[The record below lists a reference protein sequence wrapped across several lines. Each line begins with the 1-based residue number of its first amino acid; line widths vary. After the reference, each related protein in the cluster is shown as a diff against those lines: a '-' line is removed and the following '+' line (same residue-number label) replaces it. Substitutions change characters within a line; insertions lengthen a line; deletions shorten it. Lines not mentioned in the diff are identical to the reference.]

1 MLSQKRDLSRPHE
14 PYLAAP
20 LSVLIFTDNPGVQEV
35 KLVAEELRRREIHV
49 RLMTPWDF
57 TLPRMPELDASVVYA
72 PSNMLHR
79 GSTYELTHRLLILRE
94 LEGRAVVVNPVE
106 SMLLYSKEQLT
117 MRLNSLGL
125 PHPKTI
131 ATENVEE
138 AYDFSRVLLEQS
150 REVVLKPT
158 CAARGIG
165 VTKLSGIRRRDDLL
179 QFLVWYTREHAEG
192 VYYLQ
197 EYIPNLGY
205 DVRCLVIDGKVIGRE
220 KRFNPKDFRYNVA
233 VGGSAETFNDPI
245 YDNLSVEV
253 TKASGLNICGVDI
266 LPGEDGKPYVLEAN
280 CYPGYKA
287 LMDATG
293 IPVHEKIADYLQSLL
308 R

>member
-1 MLSQKRDLSRPHE
+1 
-14 PYLAAP
+14 LAAN
-20 LSVLIFTDNPGVQEV
+20 LSILIYTDNPGVQEV
-35 KLVAEELRRREIHV
+35 RLVAEELRKRSMRV
-49 RLMTPWDF
+49 RLMAPWDF
-57 TLPRMPELDASVVYA
+57 SLPKMPELDAGVVYA

-79 GSTYELTHRLLILRE
+79 GSTYELTHRLIILRE
-94 LEGRAVVVNPVE
+94 LEKKATVVNPVE
-106 SMLLYSKEQLT
+106 SMLVYSKEQLT
-117 MRLNSLGL
+117 MRLAGLAL
-125 PHPKTI
+125 PHPETI

-138 AYDFSRVLLEQS
+138 AYSFAKGLLDLG

-158 CAARGIG
+158 CGARGVG

-179 QFLVWYTREHAEG
+179 QFLVWYTREHAQG

-220 KRFNPKDFRYNVA
+220 RRFNTKDFRYNVA
-233 VGGSAETFNDPI
+233 VGGSAEAFNDPI
-245 YDNLSVEV
+245 YDDLSVEV
-253 TKASGLNICGVDI
+253 AEASGLKICGVDV
-266 LPGEDGKPYVLEAN
+266 LPGQDGKPYVLEAN

-287 LMDATG
+287 LIDATG
-293 IPVHEKIADYLQSLL
+293 IPIHEKIADYLQSLL

>member
-1 MLSQKRDLSRPHE
+1 M
-14 PYLAAP
+14 
-20 LSVLIFTDNPGVQEV
+20 LIFTDNPGVQEV
-35 KLVAEELRRREIHV
+35 KLVAEELRGRGVKV
-49 RLMTPWDF
+49 RAMAPWDF
-57 TLPRMPELDASVVYA
+57 SLPNMPNLDVEVVYA

-94 LEGRAVVVNPVE
+94 LEKGATVVNPVE
-106 SMLLYSKEQLT
+106 SMLQYSKEQLS
-117 MRLNSLGL
+117 MRLAKLGL
-125 PHPKTI
+125 PHPSTI

-138 AYDFSRVLLEQS
+138 AYAFAYALLEKGK
-150 REVVLKPT
+150 EVVLKPT
-158 CAARGIG
+158 CGARGVG

-205 DVRCLVIDGKVIGRE
+205 DVRCLVIDGKVVGRE
-220 KRFNPKDFRYNVA
+220 RRFNQKDFRYNVA
-233 VGGSAETFNDPI
+233 VGGSAEAYTDPI
-245 YDNLSVEV
+245 YDDLSIAVADA
-253 TKASGLNICGVDI
+253 TGLKICGVDI

-287 LMDATG
+287 LMEATG
-293 IPVHEKIADYLQSLL
+293 IPVHENIVDYLQSLL

>member
-1 MLSQKRDLSRPHE
+1 M
-14 PYLAAP
+14 
-20 LSVLIFTDNPGVQEV
+20 LIFTDNPGVPEV
-35 KLVAEELRRREIHV
+35 KLVAEELKV
-49 RLMTPWDF
+49 RGIKVQAMAPWDF
-57 TLPRMPELDASVVYA
+57 SLPNMSNLDADVIYA

-94 LEGRAVVVNPVE
+94 LEKGATVVNPVE
-106 SMLLYSKEQLT
+106 SMLQYSKEQLS
-117 MRLNSLGL
+117 MRLAKLGL
-125 PHPKTI
+125 PHPSTI

-138 AYDFSRVLLEQS
+138 AYAFAYALLEKEK
-150 REVVLKPT
+150 EVVLKPT
-158 CAARGIG
+158 CGARGVG

-205 DVRCLVIDGKVIGRE
+205 DIRCLVIDGEVVGRE
-220 KRFNPKDFRYNVA
+220 RRFNQKDFRYNVA
-233 VGGSAETFNDPI
+233 VGGSAEAYTDHI
-245 YDNLSVEV
+245 YDDLSIAVADA
-253 TKASGLNICGVDI
+253 TGLKICGVDI

-293 IPVHEKIADYLQSLL
+293 IPVHEKIADYLQSLQC
-308 R
+308 

>member
-1 MLSQKRDLSRPHE
+1 
-14 PYLAAP
+14 
-20 LSVLIFTDNPGVQEV
+20 VLIFTDNPGVQEV
-35 KLVAEELRRREIHV
+35 KLVAEELRGRGVKV
-49 RLMTPWDF
+49 RAMAPWDF
-57 TLPRMPELDASVVYA
+57 SLPNMPNLDVKVVYA

-94 LEGRAVVVNPVE
+94 LEKGATVVNPVE
-106 SMLLYSKEQLT
+106 SMLQYSKEQLS
-117 MRLNSLGL
+117 MRLAKLGL
-125 PHPKTI
+125 PHPSTI

-138 AYDFSRVLLEQS
+138 AYAFAYALLEKGK
-150 REVVLKPT
+150 EVVLKPT
-158 CAARGIG
+158 CGARGVG

-205 DVRCLVIDGKVIGRE
+205 DVRCLVIDGKVVGRE
-220 KRFNPKDFRYNVA
+220 RRFNQKDFRYNVA
-233 VGGSAETFNDPI
+233 VGGSAEAYTDPI
-245 YDNLSVEV
+245 HDDLSIAVADA
-253 TKASGLNICGVDI
+253 TGLKICGVDI

-287 LMDATG
+287 LMEATG
-293 IPVHEKIADYLQSLL
+293 IPVHENIVDYLQSLL
-308 R
+308 S

>member
-1 MLSQKRDLSRPHE
+1 M
-14 PYLAAP
+14 
-20 LSVLIFTDNPGVQEV
+20 SVLIFTDNPGVQEV
-35 KLVAEELRRREIHV
+35 KLVAEELRGRGVKV
-49 RLMTPWDF
+49 RAMAPWDF
-57 TLPRMPELDASVVYA
+57 SLPNMPNLDVEVVYA

-94 LEGRAVVVNPVE
+94 LEKGATVVNPVE
-106 SMLLYSKEQLT
+106 SMLQYSKEQLS
-117 MRLNSLGL
+117 MRLTKLGL
-125 PHPKTI
+125 PHPSTI

-138 AYDFSRVLLEQS
+138 AYAFAYALLEKGK
-150 REVVLKPT
+150 EVVLKPT
-158 CAARGIG
+158 CGARGVG

-205 DVRCLVIDGKVIGRE
+205 DVRCLVIDGKVVGRE
-220 KRFNPKDFRYNVA
+220 RRFNQKDFRYNVA
-233 VGGSAETFNDPI
+233 VGGSAEAYTDPI
-245 YDNLSVEV
+245 YDDLSIAVADA
-253 TKASGLNICGVDI
+253 TGLKICGVDI

-287 LMDATG
+287 LMEATG
-293 IPVHEKIADYLQSLL
+293 IPVHENIVDYLQSLL

>member
-1 MLSQKRDLSRPHE
+1 
-14 PYLAAP
+14 

-35 KLVAEELRRREIHV
+35 KLVAEELRGRGVKV
-49 RLMTPWDF
+49 RAMAPWDF
-57 TLPRMPELDASVVYA
+57 SLPNMPNLDADVVYA

-94 LEGRAVVVNPVE
+94 LEKGATVVNPVE
-106 SMLLYSKEQLT
+106 SMLQYSKEQLS
-117 MRLNSLGL
+117 MRLAKLGL
-125 PHPKTI
+125 PHPSTI

-138 AYDFSRVLLEQS
+138 AYAFAYALLEKEK
-150 REVVLKPT
+150 EVVLKPT
-158 CAARGIG
+158 CGARGVG

-205 DVRCLVIDGKVIGRE
+205 DVRCLVIDGKVVGRE
-220 KRFNPKDFRYNVA
+220 KRFNKTDFRYNVA
-233 VGGSAETFNDPI
+233 VGGSAEAYTDLI
-245 YDNLSVEV
+245 YDDLSIAVADA
-253 TKASGLNICGVDI
+253 TGLKICGVDI

-287 LMDATG
+287 LMEATG

>member
-1 MLSQKRDLSRPHE
+1 M
-14 PYLAAP
+14 
-20 LSVLIFTDNPGVQEV
+20 SVLIFTDNPGVQEV
-35 KLVAEELRRREIHV
+35 KLVAEELKRRDIRVH
-49 RLMTPWDF
+49 LMAPWDF
-57 TLPRMPELDASVVYA
+57 ILPKIPEIDASVVYA

-94 LEGRAVVVNPVE
+94 LERNATVVNPVE
-106 SMLLYSKEQLT
+106 SMLQYSKEQLT
-117 MRLNSLGL
+117 MRLVDLGL
-125 PHPKTI
+125 PHPRTI

-138 AYDFSRVLLEQS
+138 AYSFAHNLLEQG

-158 CAARGIG
+158 CGARGFG

-197 EYIPNLGY
+197 EYIKNLGY
-205 DVRCLVIDGKVIGRE
+205 DVRCLVIDGRVVGRE
-220 KRFNPKDFRYNVA
+220 RRFNQKDFRYNVA
-233 VGGSAETFNDPI
+233 VGGSAEVFKDPI
-245 YDNLSVEV
+245 YDDLSLVVAEA
-253 TKASGLNICGVDI
+253 TELKICGVDI

-287 LMDATG
+287 LMEATG
-293 IPVHEKIADYLQSLL
+293 IPVQEKIADYLQSLL

>member
-1 MLSQKRDLSRPHE
+1 M
-14 PYLAAP
+14 
-20 LSVLIFTDNPGVQEV
+20 SVLIFTDNPGVQEV
-35 KLVAEELRRREIHV
+35 KLVAEELRGRGVKV
-49 RLMTPWDF
+49 RAMAPWDF
-57 TLPRMPELDASVVYA
+57 SLPNMPNLDVEVVYA

-94 LEGRAVVVNPVE
+94 LEKGATVVNPVE
-106 SMLLYSKEQLT
+106 SMLQYSKEQLS
-117 MRLNSLGL
+117 MRLAKLGL
-125 PHPKTI
+125 PHPSTI

-138 AYDFSRVLLEQS
+138 AYAFAYALLEKGK
-150 REVVLKPT
+150 EVVLKPT
-158 CAARGIG
+158 CGARGVG

-205 DVRCLVIDGKVIGRE
+205 DVRCLVIDGKVVGRE
-220 KRFNPKDFRYNVA
+220 RRFNQKDFRYNVA
-233 VGGSAETFNDPI
+233 VGGSAEAYTDPI
-245 YDNLSVEV
+245 YDDLSIAVADA
-253 TKASGLNICGVDI
+253 TGLKICGVDI

-287 LMDATG
+287 LMEATG
-293 IPVHEKIADYLQSLL
+293 IPVHENIVDYLQSLL

>member
-1 MLSQKRDLSRPHE
+1 M
-14 PYLAAP
+14 
-20 LSVLIFTDNPGVQEV
+20 LIFTDNPGVQEV
-35 KLVAEELRRREIHV
+35 KLVAEELRGRGVKV
-49 RLMTPWDF
+49 RAMAPWDF
-57 TLPRMPELDASVVYA
+57 SLPNMPNLDVEVVYA

-94 LEGRAVVVNPVE
+94 LEKGATVVNPVE
-106 SMLLYSKEQLT
+106 SMLQYSKEQLS
-117 MRLNSLGL
+117 MRLTKLGL
-125 PHPKTI
+125 PHPSTI

-138 AYDFSRVLLEQS
+138 AYAFAYALLEKGK
-150 REVVLKPT
+150 EVVLKPT
-158 CAARGIG
+158 CGARGVG

-205 DVRCLVIDGKVIGRE
+205 DVRCLVIDGKVVGRE
-220 KRFNPKDFRYNVA
+220 RRFNQKDFRYNVA
-233 VGGSAETFNDPI
+233 VGGSAEAYTDPI
-245 YDNLSVEV
+245 YDDLSIAVADA
-253 TKASGLNICGVDI
+253 TGLKICGVDI

-287 LMDATG
+287 LMEATG
-293 IPVHEKIADYLQSLL
+293 IPVHENIVDYLQSLL